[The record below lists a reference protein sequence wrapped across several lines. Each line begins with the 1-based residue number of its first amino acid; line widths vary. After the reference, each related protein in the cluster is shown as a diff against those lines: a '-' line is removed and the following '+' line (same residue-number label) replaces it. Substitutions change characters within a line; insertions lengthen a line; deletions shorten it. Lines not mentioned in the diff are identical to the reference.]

1 MDNSFQ
7 GKQNNARKA
16 VTPPKYVKQ
25 VLIDLQAHGYKAYLV
40 GGCCRDMLLGVT
52 PNDWDI
58 CTSALP
64 AEICSVFDSTVL
76 TGAKHGTVTVI
87 IGSHRVEV
95 TTFRLENTYSDHRH
109 PDNVMFVADLT
120 EDLKRRDFTMNAI
133 AIPPDG
139 YVSDPFGGR
148 DDIRNRLIRCVG
160 NPEER
165 FEEDALRMFR
175 ALRFSARLGFDIE
188 EKTYSAIE
196 KKAALASELAPERIH
211 DELEKILLT
220 NRPEIIADAVSLGL
234 LDRFIECRNV
244 CREKLKLLPT
254 IPRKQLMRWSALCSV
269 LMSSGCI
276 TDTKKFLGSLRSD
289 RRTLSIC
296 NTAQRILEGPIPGN
310 PVEWKKL
317 LSRYGR
323 DAVSCASCGFDIV
336 SGSESRA
343 ELRKVLKSGEPYSM
357 ADLALNGDDLLA
369 MGYRGKELGNML
381 GFLLD
386 YIISFPEYNK
396 KDILI
401 SLVQG
406 ISDD

>member
-1 MDNSFQ
+1 
-7 GKQNNARKA
+7 
-16 VTPPKYVKQ
+16 
-25 VLIDLQAHGYKAYLV
+25 
-40 GGCCRDMLLGVT
+40 MLLGVT

-211 DELEKILLT
+211 EELEKILL
-220 NRPEIIADAVSLGL
+220 
-234 LDRFIECRNV
+234 
-244 CREKLKLLPT
+244 
-254 IPRKQLMRWSALCSV
+254 
-269 LMSSGCI
+269 
-276 TDTKKFLGSLRSD
+276 
-289 RRTLSIC
+289 
-296 NTAQRILEGPIPGN
+296 
-310 PVEWKKL
+310 
-317 LSRYGR
+317 
-323 DAVSCASCGFDIV
+323 
-336 SGSESRA
+336 
-343 ELRKVLKSGEPYSM
+343 
-357 ADLALNGDDLLA
+357 
-369 MGYRGKELGNML
+369 
-381 GFLLD
+381 
-386 YIISFPEYNK
+386 
-396 KDILI
+396 
-401 SLVQG
+401 
-406 ISDD
+406 